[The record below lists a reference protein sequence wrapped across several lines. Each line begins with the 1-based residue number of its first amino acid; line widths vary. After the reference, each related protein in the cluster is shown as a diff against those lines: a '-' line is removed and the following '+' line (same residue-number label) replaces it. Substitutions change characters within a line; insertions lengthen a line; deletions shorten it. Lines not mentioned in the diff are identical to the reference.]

1 MSSQFSPSFR
11 PTYKREQISAYF
23 DHVKLPLE
31 VQQNL
36 LSPSF
41 HLDTHPGDVI
51 EALRIVQ
58 IHQLSHVPF
67 ENLSIHYSPHHAV
80 SIDAEVL
87 FQKIVGNAR
96 GRGGYCMENNCFLG
110 TVLRSLGFNI
120 YSAGARV
127 LDGHRYTG
135 WGHMVNI
142 VTLVDRSKY
151 VLDVGFGG
159 DGATRPLPLVD
170 GQVSQG
176 ICDQELR
183 LIKSNIEPNTD
194 PTQRLWIYQ
203 VRSIAQDEWRT
214 VYAFTE
220 LEFLPQDYEVMN
232 FFTSQSRKTWFTR
245 AVMAVKMLMAEK
257 GEKVI
262 GKVSLYEGVVKR
274 TLGGQTE
281 EVARCKTE
289 AERVQALE
297 TWLGIV
303 LTEDERRGIGGLVSD
318 LGNG

>member
-1 MSSQFSPSFR
+1 MTFPSSPSFR
-11 PTYKREQISAYF
+11 PTYRKEQISAYF
-23 DHVKLPLE
+23 EYTKLPLKL
-31 VQQNL
+31 QQDL

-41 HLDTHPGDVI
+41 HRNTHPDEVV
-51 EALRIVQ
+51 ETLRILQ
-58 IHQLSHVPF
+58 IHTLSHIPF
-67 ENLSIHYSPHHAV
+67 ENLSIHYSPYHAV
-80 SIDAEVL
+80 SLDPEVL

-110 TVLRSLGFNI
+110 TVLRSLGFTI

-127 LDGHRYTG
+127 LDGDRYTG

-142 VTLVDRSKY
+142 VTLADSSKY

-170 GQVSQG
+170 GHVSQG

-203 VRSIAQDEWRT
+203 VRSTAQEEWHT

-232 FFTSQSRKTWFTR
+232 FFTSQNRKTWFTR
-245 AVMAVKMLMAEK
+245 AVVAVKMLMAEK
-257 GEKVI
+257 GEVVI
-262 GKVSLYEGVVKR
+262 GKVSLNEDVVKR
-274 TLGGQTE
+274 TLNGRTDE
-281 EVARCKTE
+281 LARCQNE

-303 LTEDERRGIGGLVSD
+303 LNEEERRGIRGMVSD
-318 LGNG
+318 LGDG